1 MRVSCSASLTFCGV
15 PTASASDVSP
25 AFTAGNVLGT
35 ADMAGCGPAVTPPGS
50 ARPPS
55 PPARRVGLLF
65 ALVGEGGKFALVLD
79 GFDRLDRLGT
89 GDSAVAVCGG
99 GVGLRRAAL
108 IVLDRDQFTR
118 HVPVGARAPRG
129 TALGYPDAV
138 GVVANALFE
147 VLIGH
152 RCLRFCQK
160 TETTA
165 AWFRHP
171 PPDSIILSRRSMSSG
186 IGSESSA
193 SYRRRS
199 F

>member
-15 PTASASDVSP
+15 PTASVSGVSP
-25 AFTAGNVLGT
+25 VFTACNVLST
-35 ADMAGCGPAVTPPGS
+35 ADRAVTRPGS

-65 ALVGEGGKFALVLD
+65 ALVGEGGRFALVLD
-79 GFDRLDRLGT
+79 GFDRLDRLGI

-99 GVGLRRAAL
+99 GVGLGRAVL

-138 GVVANALFE
+138 GV
-147 VLIGH
+147 
-152 RCLRFCQK
+152 
-160 TETTA
+160 
-165 AWFRHP
+165 
-171 PPDSIILSRRSMSSG
+171 
-186 IGSESSA
+186 
-193 SYRRRS
+193 
-199 F
+199 